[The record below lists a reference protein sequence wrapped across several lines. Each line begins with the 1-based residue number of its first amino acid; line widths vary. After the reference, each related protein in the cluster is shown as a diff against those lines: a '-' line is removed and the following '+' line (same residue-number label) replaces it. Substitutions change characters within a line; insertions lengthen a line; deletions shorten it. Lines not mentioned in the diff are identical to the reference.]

1 MTMDYI
7 DNTQIKMR
15 PLYQGLMGCS
25 VVATVLG
32 VVAAVLLA
40 VAGYQIRVTDPAQ
53 TDLLQKQKEQLQ
65 AKPSDQALAEKI
77 RDLDARVR
85 RNELRRQQFIH
96 TGTIYLAGSIV
107 IAAVCFIVAR
117 SMLNPAPVVPT
128 VDTCPA
134 EQVQRA
140 RQTRLAV
147 TVTLALLG
155 AVGLYA
161 ALTTQPKQTAMS
173 SQPQPQSAAE
183 SQPTATVDWAEA
195 VAQQWPSFRGPWGDG
210 VCRMPDIPTVWNEK
224 ENKGV
229 VWKSEVPLHGFSSPI
244 VWGDRVFLTGATAQ
258 EQKLFCYDAKDG
270 KLLWT
275 GQIKPDGTEGREV
288 PEIMEQTGYAA
299 NTPAANGNYVCA
311 IFATGDIGCFDR
323 DGKVQWQKA
332 LGIPESAYGYAASL
346 AVFEDK
352 VIVQFD
358 QGSEEGLSEILAL
371 GLTDGAIVWR
381 TKRPTPN
388 TWTSPTMVKTDK
400 GYQILTSGSPWVIGY
415 EPATGQE
422 LWKASCLGSDIAP
435 TQILAAGLVVALQP
449 YDKLYAFRLDNA
461 GGDVTESAKAWEGPG
476 DMPDVASPV
485 SNGELVWTLTVSG
498 GLSCFDLADGKEVY
512 TQSLDL
518 ECHASPTLVGDKLY
532 LLGQN
537 GQMIIAQ
544 AGRTYEELGRSAID
558 EECYA
563 SPAFAPGRMFLRS
576 TKSLYCIGK
585 VD

>member
-1 MTMDYI
+1 MEYI
-7 DNTQIKMR
+7 DNSQIKMR

-25 VVATVLG
+25 VVATALG

-53 TDLLQKQKEQLQ
+53 AEMLQKMKEQLQ
-65 AKPSDQALAEKI
+65 TRSSDEALAGQI
-77 RDLDARVR
+77 RDLDALVR

-96 TGTIYLAGSIV
+96 TGTIYLAGSIIV
-107 IAAVCFIVAR
+107 AAVCFIAAR
-117 SMLNPAPVVPT
+117 SMLKPAPVVPT
-128 VDTCPA
+128 ADTCPA
-134 EQVQRA
+134 EQIQRA

-147 TVTLALLG
+147 TVTLAVLG
-155 AVGLYA
+155 AVGLYE
-161 ALTTQPKQTAMS
+161 ALMARPKQ
-173 SQPQPQSAAE
+173 AE
-183 SQPTATVDWAEA
+183 SQSAVKPQPAETVDWAEA

-210 VCRMPDIPTVWNEK
+210 VCRMPDIPAVWNEK
-224 ENKGV
+224 ENKGI

-244 VWGDRVFLTGATAQ
+244 VWGDRVYLTGATAE

-275 GQIKPDGTEGREV
+275 GQIKPDGTAGREV

-299 NTPAANGNYVCA
+299 NTPATNGNYVCA
-311 IFATGDIGCFDR
+311 IFATGDIGCFDK

-358 QGSEEGLSEILAL
+358 QGSEEGLSEILAIHI
-371 GLTDGAIVWR
+371 TDGAIVWR
-381 TKRPTPN
+381 TKRPTHN

-400 GYQILTSGSPWVIGY
+400 GYQILTSGSPWVMGY
-415 EPATGQE
+415 DPATGQE

-485 SNGELVWTLTVSG
+485 SDGKLVWTLTVSG

-518 ECHASPTLVGDKLY
+518 ECHASPALVGDKLY
-532 LLGQN
+532 ILGQN

-544 AGRTYEELGRSAID
+544 AGRTYQEVGRSAID

-563 SPAFAPGRMFLRS
+563 SPAFAPGRIFLRS
-576 TKSLYCIGK
+576 TQSLYCIGK

>member
-1 MTMDYI
+1 MTMDYL

-53 TDLLQKQKEQLQ
+53 ATLLQKYKEQLQ
-65 AKPSDQALAEKI
+65 AKPSDEALAEKI

-96 TGTIYLAGSIV
+96 TGTLYFAGSIV
-107 IAAVCFIVAR
+107 IAAVCFIAAR
-117 SMLNPAPVVPT
+117 SMLKPAPVVPRA
-128 VDTCPA
+128 DLCPG
-134 EQVQRA
+134 EQIQRA

-147 TVTLALLG
+147 TITLALLG
-155 AVGLYA
+155 ALGLYA
-161 ALTTQPKQTAMS
+161 ALRARPKQAE
-173 SQPQPQSAAE
+173 PQSLVMQ
-183 SQPTATVDWAEA
+183 QPAATVDWAQA
-195 VAQQWPSFRGPWGDG
+195 VAHQWPSFRGPWGDG
-210 VCRMPDIPTVWNEK
+210 VCRMPDIPEAWNEK
-224 ENKGV
+224 ENQAI
-229 VWKSEVPLHGFSSPI
+229 VWKSEVPLPGFSSPI
-244 VWGDRVFLTGATAQ
+244 VWDDRVYLTGATET
-258 EQKLFCYDAKDG
+258 EQKIFCFDANDG
-270 KLLWT
+270 KLLWA
-275 GQIKPDGTEGREV
+275 GRVQPDGTAGREA
-288 PEIMEQTGYAA
+288 PHIMEDTGFAA
-299 NTPAANGNYVCA
+299 NTPVTNGNYVCA
-311 IFATGDIGCFDR
+311 IFATGDMGCFDR
-323 DGKVQWQKA
+323 DGKVRWQKA
-332 LGIPESAYGYAASL
+332 LGIPESAYGYATSL

-352 VIVQFD
+352 VIVQYD
-358 QGSEEGLSEILAL
+358 QGSEEGLSEILAFHIA
-371 GLTDGAIVWR
+371 DGTILWR

-388 TWTSPTMVKTDK
+388 TWTSPTIVKTDK

-415 EPATGQE
+415 DPATGQE
-422 LWKASCLGSDIAP
+422 LWKASCLGNDIAP

-476 DMPDVASPV
+476 DMPDIASPV

-532 LLGQN
+532 ILGRD
-537 GQMIIAQ
+537 GQMIIAR
-544 AGRTYEELGRSAID
+544 AGRTYEELSRSAID
-558 EECYA
+558 EACYA

-576 TKSLYCIGK
+576 TQSLYCIGK
-585 VD
+585 VE

>member
-1 MTMDYI
+1 MTMDYL

-53 TDLLQKQKEQLQ
+53 AALLQTYKEQLQ
-65 AKPSDQALAEKI
+65 TKPSDQVLAEKI

-96 TGTIYLAGSIV
+96 TGTIYFAGSIV
-107 IAAVCFIVAR
+107 IAAVCFIAAR
-117 SMLNPAPVVPT
+117 SMLKPAPVVPT
-128 VDTCPA
+128 ADICPG
-134 EQVQRA
+134 EQIQRA

-155 AVGLYA
+155 ALGLYA
-161 ALTTQPKQTAMS
+161 ALMARPKQ
-173 SQPQPQSAAE
+173 AE
-183 SQPTATVDWAEA
+183 SQSLVTQQAAATMDWAQA
-195 VAQQWPSFRGPWGDG
+195 VADQWPSFRGPWGDG
-210 VCRMPDIPTVWNEK
+210 VCRMPDIPEAWNE
-224 ENKGV
+224 EQNQAI
-229 VWKSEVPLHGFSSPI
+229 VWKSEVSLPGFSSPI
-244 VWGDRVFLTGATAQ
+244 VWDDRVYLTGATET
-258 EQKLFCYDAKDG
+258 EQKVFCFDANDG
-270 KLLWT
+270 KLLWA
-275 GQIKPDGTEGREV
+275 GRVQPDGTAGREA
-288 PEIMEQTGYAA
+288 PHIMEDTGFAA
-299 NTPAANGNYVCA
+299 NTPVTNGNYVCA

-332 LGIPESAYGYAASL
+332 LGIPESAYGYATSL

-358 QGSEEGLSEILAL
+358 QGSEEGLSEILAFHIA
-371 GLTDGAIVWR
+371 DGTLLWR

-388 TWTSPTMVKTDK
+388 TWTSPTIVKTDK

-415 EPATGQE
+415 DPATGQE

-461 GGDVTESAKAWEGPG
+461 GGDVTESAKAWESPG
-476 DMPDVASPV
+476 DMPDIASPV

-532 LLGQN
+532 ILGRD

-544 AGRTYEELGRSAID
+544 AGRTYEELSRSAIH
-558 EECYA
+558 EACYA

-576 TKSLYCIGK
+576 TQSLYCIGK
-585 VD
+585 VE